1 MTPAQKAI
9 AIHVQNITKKRFEKY
24 GMAGE
29 GWVTAK
35 SVSRITGLSKN
46 TCQKYLK
53 MLHDIGLVE
62 RDLAGIRGTFYYRW
76 IDGGVSKWM
85 K

>member
-9 AIHVQNITKKRFEKY
+9 AIHVQEIVKRRKAKY

-29 GWVTAK
+29 GWVTAS
-35 SVSRITGLSKN
+35 SVARITGLSKN

-53 MLHDIGLVE
+53 MLFDMGLLE
-62 RDLAGIRGTFYYRW
+62 REIAGFRRTFFYRW
-76 IDGGVSKWM
+76 TKGE
-85 K
+85 